1 MVDMEVLATG
11 LRFPEGPVSLADGS
25 IALVE
30 IARGT
35 VSRVT
40 PDGEVTV
47 IQISGADPTG
57 SPWGQA
63 ERSMSATTA
72 ASSGTRSRAC
82 CAR

>member
-57 SPWGQA
+57 LPSGQT